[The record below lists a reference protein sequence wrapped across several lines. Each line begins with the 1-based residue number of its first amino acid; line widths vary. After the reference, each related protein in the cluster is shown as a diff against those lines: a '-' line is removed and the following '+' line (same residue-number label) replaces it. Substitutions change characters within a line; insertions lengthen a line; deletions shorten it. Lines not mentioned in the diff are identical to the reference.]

1 MKVVIYARVSTQK
14 QDLER
19 QIEELTRYA
28 LLNNFEV
35 VGVYSEKLSGSISER
50 QEFERMIEE
59 IETKKINVDKVLVWE
74 FTRLGRSTIGT
85 LQNINRI
92 KRTGVSIFTLKE
104 GMNIDPKNPNA
115 MSDFMITILTGIA
128 ELEKE
133 QIVYRLQSGREHAK
147 KNGAIFGRKEGT
159 TKAVEETKN
168 FIEISRLLRQQMR
181 VTHIAKI
188 TGVARNTIYK
198 IKEHIG
204 Q

>member
-28 LLNNFEV
+28 LSNSFEV
-35 VGVYSEKLSGSISER
+35 IEVYSEKLSGSISER
-50 QEFERMIEE
+50 QEFERMILD
-59 IETKKINVDKVLVWE
+59 IESKKINIDKILVWE

-92 KRTGVSIFTLKE
+92 KRANVSIYTLKE

-159 TKAVEETKN
+159 KKAIEETKN
-168 FIEISRLLRQQMR
+168 FIEISRLLRQKLR
-181 VTHIAKI
+181 VSHIAKI

-198 IKEHIG
+198 IKEHLE

>member
-1 MKVVIYARVSTQK
+1 MRVVIYARVSTQK

-28 LLNNFEV
+28 MSNNFEV
-35 VGVYSEKLSGSISER
+35 VEVYSEKLSGSISER
-50 QEFERMIEE
+50 QEFERMILE
-59 IETKKINVDKVLVWE
+59 IETKKINIDKILVWE

-92 KRTGVSIFTLKE
+92 KRTNVSIYTLKE

-159 TKAVEETKN
+159 KKAIEETKN
-168 FIEISRLLRQQMR
+168 FIEISRLLRQKLR
-181 VTHIAKI
+181 VSHIAKI

-198 IKEHIG
+198 IKEHIE

>member
-28 LLNNFEV
+28 LSNDFEV

-50 QEFERMIEE
+50 QEFERMIEL
-59 IETKKINVDKVLVWE
+59 IETKKINIDKILVWE

-92 KRTGVSIFTLKE
+92 KRAGVSIFTLKE

-147 KNGAIFGRKEGT
+147 KNGAIFGRQKGT
-159 TKAVEETKN
+159 TKAIEETKN
-168 FIEISRLLRQQMR
+168 FTEIARLLRQKMR

-198 IKEHIG
+198 IKEHIE

>member
-28 LLNNFEV
+28 LSNDFEV

-50 QEFERMIEE
+50 QEFERMIEL
-59 IETKKINVDKVLVWE
+59 IETKKIQIDKILVWE

-92 KRTGVSIFTLKE
+92 KRAGVSIFTLKE

-159 TKAVEETKN
+159 TKAIEETKS
-168 FIEISRLLRQQMR
+168 FAEISRLLRQKMR

-198 IKEHIG
+198 IKEHIA

>member
-28 LLNNFEV
+28 LSNNFEV

-50 QEFERMIEE
+50 QEFERMIEL
-59 IETKKINVDKVLVWE
+59 IETKKIQIDKILVWE

-92 KRTGVSIFTLKE
+92 KRAGVSIFTLKE

-159 TKAVEETKN
+159 TKAIEETKS
-168 FIEISRLLRQQMR
+168 FAEISRLLRQKMR

-198 IKEHIG
+198 IKEHIE